1 MQLIGAAP
9 AARRAASLTQTDTA
23 QLITTNGIFTGRF
36 VPPARP
42 GSALPLS
49 ARRVFVRV
57 RVRPIIFERNDLSGL
72 DSWRDNSSRP

>member
-9 AARRAASLTQTDTA
+9 AARRAASVTQTDTA

-42 GSALPLS
+42 GSALPPS

-57 RVRPIIFERNDLSGL
+57 RIRPIIFERNDLSGL